1 MAWAERTFHTV
12 TPPNNEVDAVEEQRL
27 NKILKNMPPFIK
39 LSSRRARRALVAYEE
54 MKQRHIEALRE
65 NAVFKFVM
73 LVAGLTNERIDKYW
87 KGNSV
92 SPFSESHAPR
102 STNIDKEDLE
112 ILIRRAREKAF
123 ADLHQFCK
131 PIKAIPMYRRARQA
145 ALRPSENDNFT
156 GGETPLPDGET
167 EAGLYGPTDG
177 RADDPAPGPGAA
189 PPTENFPSAVKY
201 VYNMSDS
208 EFYKFCQQF
217 VLTPKS
223 IDEAYRGRNT
233 IRWYILGRDDAVRF
247 HGEDNGENP
256 FPAHNH
262 FRGQEVRTYGQEWYN
277 DRRGVGTYPRNE
289 AGVVGGVNVAGR
301 GVPVTEGSPARRP
314 ANHST
319 DRIYDHTRV
328 FDEFGDQQDTFDH
341 PDEYI
346 TLRRSNWWDW
356 SDSVPV
362 VRWDTDY
369 PEFWF
374 QRYIAR
380 WLAREGNSEDSN
392 NSGLINQGF
401 RDLSSFKNRYQLLFN
416 NLRLDASKKF
426 WIRDLTGLRLT
437 KMIRGSSGETRSGQ
451 ARDDPELF
459 EGELDMERPCQ
470 TPCEVPLDFVRPLF
484 NERFAYW
491 KHELVIGEYEKRTMY
506 EADQWL
512 QKTPWAIGKIY
523 LQPSIYAHMQE
534 AHVAICSKYKKF
546 ESLSLQDWLA
556 SEEHRFF
563 FSKLVAMCIRT
574 SAVLSN
580 KKYGLD
586 KAYMRLNL
594 EKRRLMYA
602 IGKLKAPQR
611 VQNQV
616 NFPRAGPRQRAA
628 WEAYRAARERG
639 DTAAAAAAL
648 QLII

>member
-1 MAWAERTFHTV
+1 MAWSERTFHTV
-12 TPPNNEVDAVEEQRL
+12 PPPNDEVDPVEEQRL
-27 NKILKNMPPFIK
+27 NKVLKNMPPFVK

-54 MKQRHIEALRE
+54 MKQRHIEALRN

-73 LVAGLTNERIDKYW
+73 LVAGLTNERIEKYW

-92 SPFSESHAPR
+92 SPFSESHTPR
-102 STNIDKEDLE
+102 NTNIDKEDLE
-112 ILIRRAREKAF
+112 MLVRRAREKAF
-123 ADLHQFCK
+123 ADLHQFCG
-131 PIKAIPMYRRARQA
+131 PITAIPMYRRARRA
-145 ALRPSENDNFT
+145 AVRPSENDNFT

-167 EAGLYGPTDG
+167 ESALYGAADG
-177 RADDPAPGPGAA
+177 RADDPAPAAGAVPPGQ
-189 PPTENFPSAVKY
+189 NFPSVVKY

-208 EFYKFCQQF
+208 EFHKFCQQF
-217 VLTPKS
+217 ILTPKNV
-223 IDEAYRGRNT
+223 DEAYRGRNT
-233 IRWYILGRDDAVRF
+233 IRWYVLGRDDARRN
-247 HGEDNGENP
+247 HPEDNGQSP
-256 FPAHNH
+256 FPADNH
-262 FRGQEVRTYGQEWYN
+262 FRGQSSRTYGDIWYN
-277 DRRGVGTYPRNE
+277 PATNRGDIPINEPAQDVQNVGLM
-289 AGVVGGVNVAGR
+289 
-301 GVPVTEGSPARRP
+301 PVDELRP
-314 ANHST
+314 GNHST

-328 FDEFGDQQDTFDH
+328 FDEFGDQQDSFDH

-362 VRWDTDY
+362 VRWDTNY
-369 PEFWF
+369 PHFWF

-380 WLAREGNSEDSN
+380 WLAREANSENDN
-392 NSGLINQGF
+392 NRGAGFQF
-401 RDLSSFKNRYQLLFN
+401 RDLVAWKNRYQRLFN
-416 NLRLDASKKF
+416 NLRLDPSKKF

-437 KMIRGSSGETRSGQ
+437 KMLRGSSGETRMGT
-451 ARDDPELF
+451 ARDDPEQN
-459 EGELDMERPCQ
+459 EGDLDDVRPCQ
-470 TPCEVPLDFVRPLF
+470 TPCEVPLDFVKPLF
-484 NERFAYW
+484 NERFAFW
-491 KHELVIGEYEKRTMY
+491 KHEMVIGEYEKRTMY

-534 AHVAICSKYKKF
+534 AHVAVCQKWKKF
-546 ESLSLQDWLA
+546 KDLSLEDWLG

-602 IGKLKAPQR
+602 IGKLRAPQKVR
-611 VQNQV
+611 QKV
-616 NFPRAGPRQRAA
+616 NFPRAGPRARAA
-628 WEAYRAARERG
+628 WEAYRSARARG
-639 DTAAAAAAL
+639 DVSGAANAL
-648 QLII
+648 NGMI